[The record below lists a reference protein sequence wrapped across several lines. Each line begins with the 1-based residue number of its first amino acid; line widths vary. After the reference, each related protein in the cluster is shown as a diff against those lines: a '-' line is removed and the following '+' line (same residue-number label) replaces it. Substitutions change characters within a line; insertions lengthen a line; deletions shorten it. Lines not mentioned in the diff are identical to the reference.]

1 MIQELTFDELDL
13 VGGGRSS
20 SSRLMEASGGFV
32 ALAAGTAW
40 APHVSAGFL
49 ALAATSFLFGSA
61 SAAFG
66 D

>member
-1 MIQELTFDELDL
+1 MSALF
-13 VGGGRSS
+13 RSEAITKHRN
-20 SSRLMEASGGFV
+20 RLSGDV
-32 ALAAGTAW
+32 AIAAGTAW